1 MHKRFSHRLLP
12 KAWLH
17 RVTVSGS
24 KPSALDEASKIIHG
38 DREQTYG
45 DPGKNLRHIAAQWQ
59 LYLRQKY
66 DIPDLT
72 ITAEDVCYMMTDLKK
87 CRQMHQNKQDNL
99 VDGIGYLA
107 LIERL

>member
-1 MHKRFSHRLLP
+1 MENQTS
-12 KAWLH
+12 
-17 RVTVSGS
+17 TV
-24 KPSALDEASKIIHG
+24 LDEASQIIYG

-45 DPGKNLRHIAAQWQ
+45 DPAKNLRHIAAQWQ

-66 DIPDLT
+66 DSD
-72 ITAEDVCYMMTDLKK
+72 ITLNAEDVCYMMTDLKK
-87 CRQMHQNKQDNL
+87 CRQMNQAKRDNL